1 MTQSSREHK
10 ERFIRRFNGATYS
23 AEREAVMSMFK
34 RYGIS
39 ILSDDLLDEA
49 TSDLVAAKR
58 RQSKQWFRDSRMMRR
73 ELR

>member
-10 ERFIRRFNGATYS
+10 ERFIKRQNWPGHS
-23 AEREAVMSMFK
+23 AEREAVLSMFD

-49 TSDLVAAKR
+49 TTDLVAAKR